1 MKNIIIFCLFAFIF
15 VGCAQDSNLDA
26 PRKFFNKNKIG
37 TSPDYAVIKNGII
50 PDDHVMTVHGFAD
63 DLDACL
69 KVVKAFNEDAC
80 KETGGYN
87 CSDIF
92 TCTPLN
98 H

>member
-1 MKNIIIFCLFAFIF
+1 MKKILLIGIILFF
-15 VGCAQDSNLDA
+15 GCAQDSNLDA

>member
-1 MKNIIIFCLFAFIF
+1 MKKMLLIGIILFF
-15 VGCAQDSNLDA
+15 GCAQDSNLDA
-26 PRKFFNKNKIG
+26 PRKYFNKNKIG

-69 KVVKAFNEDAC
+69 KVAKALNEEAC

-87 CSDIF
+87 CTDIF
-92 TCTPLN
+92 TCRPLN